1 MLTILKYSHLTV
13 LSTGNARHDSSASN
27 MNNSEVCT
35 LLMGRT
41 HLLDIYFNVFLQTV
55 AIQIQDKIM
64 YKVKTVT
71 HYNKGKLV
79 CELCFLQEIFNSF
92 RIVAIGFPAYPL
104 HFFDLASL
112 ACCL

>member
-1 MLTILKYSHLTV
+1 
-13 LSTGNARHDSSASN
+13 
-27 MNNSEVCT
+27 
-35 LLMGRT
+35 
-41 HLLDIYFNVFLQTV
+41 
-55 AIQIQDKIM
+55 M

-71 HYNKGKLV
+71 HYNKGQLV

-112 ACCL
+112 ACCLNVFEMNFLILAKIHNRTQEVEEAFIALE